1 MNREK
6 LSKILRNWRV
16 ALWLLLAFIA
26 FLLLMNII
34 PVNSG
39 RGIGFG
45 NGIDYGMDFSG
56 GIRLTLKLEKPVSQ
70 DVMNIERQILQDRL
84 NGLGLKDMRI
94 LPLMDR
100 YILIEVVNASAQDIK
115 QIEDVIKRQAKF
127 EARVDGQLAITG
139 DELGVDLSPQGS
151 GISRSQPPEWFVAIR
166 NSIKGGERFC
176 SVASGKIGRPIDM
189 FLDRPEDAFILMQ
202 NSTFEIL
209 REKRDSYGDALT
221 DLIEKRA
228 VVPIVIAN
236 NGSINIKEIL
246 KLNKSKAIIAG
257 DEKQIS
263 ESIENLLQENNISVE
278 RKPKDEA
285 MDDETWV
292 KYLINLKSSPK
303 LNCNPCS
310 ECKYSAQLTGTAN
323 TIEEARAEVKR
334 NQILLNSGNLPEKV
348 EIAKKSEIS
357 PAVGSTFLYYS
368 FLIGILSCFLVAF
381 IIFLK
386 YRKLFIVTPIICV
399 AISEIIMTLGLSTI
413 IPVGGKLGW
422 EIDLSAIAGI
432 IAAVGTG
439 VDDQIVITD
448 ETLRE
453 ERERKIVSILERI
466 KKAFFIIFTAA
477 STVVVVMLPLFTI
490 QELRGFAFTTI
501 LGIFI
506 GIFITRPA
514 YAQIIRELLEK

>member
-1 MNREK
+1 MNKEK
-6 LSKILRNWRV
+6 ISKILRNWRV
-16 ALWLLLAFIA
+16 ALWLLVTFIA
-26 FLLLMNII
+26 LLLLMNII
-34 PVNSG
+34 PVNSE

-45 NGIDYGMDFSG
+45 NGVDYGMDFSG

-127 EARVDGQLAITG
+127 EARVDGQLAIIG
-139 DELGVDLSPQGS
+139 DELKVDLSPQGS

-166 NSIKGGERFC
+166 NSVQGGERFC

-202 NSTFEIL
+202 SSTFEIL

-221 DLIEKRA
+221 DIIEKRA
-228 VVPIVIAN
+228 IVPIVTIN
-236 NGSINIKEIL
+236 NTLNISEIL
-246 KLNKSKAIIAG
+246 KLNKSKAIIAA

-278 RKPKDEA
+278 RKPKVEA
-285 MDDETWV
+285 MDDESWV
-292 KYLINLKSSPK
+292 EELINLKSSPK
-303 LNCNPCS
+303 LNCDPCS
-310 ECKYSAQLTGTAN
+310 ECKYSAQLTGTSRN
-323 TIEEARAEVKR
+323 IDEARAEVKR
-334 NQILLNSGNLPEKV
+334 NKILLNSGNLPERV

-357 PAVGSTFLYYS
+357 PAVGGTFLYYS
-368 FLIGILSCFLVAF
+368 FIIGILSCFLVAF

-399 AISEIIMTLGLSTI
+399 AISEIITTLGLSTI

-453 ERERKIVSILERI
+453 ERERRIVSLLERI
-466 KKAFFIIFTAA
+466 KKAFFVIFTAA
-477 STVVVVMLPLFTI
+477 LTVVVVMIPLFTI

-501 LGIFI
+501 LGILI

-514 YAQIIRELLEK
+514 YAQIIGELLEK